1 MTLLSIR
8 DLAVSY
14 GDQPVL
20 HGVSLDIERGE
31 CLGIVGESGC
41 GKSTLALA
49 AIRYLPR
56 GGRVTGGKI
65 TITGQNVTAR
75 DPADMRDLWTHH
87 IGMVYQDPSRALNP
101 TMTIAAQLDEAY
113 AILGNDRAESRK
125 KSESALARVRIPNPA
140 RILPAY
146 PHELSGGM
154 QQRVVIAIALAK
166 NPSLLVLDE
175 PTTGLDATVEA
186 GILDTI
192 DALRRRSGMA
202 VLLISHNLRII
213 GRMADRTGVL
223 YAGVLIEQGPTAAL
237 LRQPLHPY
245 TARLLRCLPEAGRRK
260 QDGPLQTIPGQL
272 PALGHLP
279 QGCVFAPRCH
289 LAQPVCNTRPPARG
303 TEDHRA
309 RCHFDPPFAEP
320 VPEGRPAPG
329 APPYANI
336 TLRAVNVAKTY
347 RQRGRDV
354 AALTALS
361 LHLKAGETLGLVG
374 ESGSGKTTL
383 ARILLGLTAPD
394 PGGAVILDGTPLAPR
409 LRARS
414 RADRRAMQIIFQ
426 NPDSALNRA
435 QTVRTILS
443 RPISRFTR
451 LRGAALRER
460 VASLAQAVRL
470 APAQL
475 AQRPRAL
482 SGGLKQRVAIARA
495 FAGAPRITICDEPTS
510 SLDVSVQAAI
520 LNLLNDLQRDEQ
532 SAYLF
537 ISHDLNV
544 VRYMA
549 DRVAVLYRG
558 TLVEMGPAAAVFSGP
573 NHPYTKALL
582 SAEPLKLT
590 DAAGQAGGCIFQ
602 QSCPRKLGRIC
613 ETDDPEFSGEQ
624 HEIRCHI
631 PWDAL

>member
-8 DLAVSY
+8 ELAVSY
-14 GDQPVL
+14 GGQPVL
-20 HGVSLDIERGE
+20 RGVSLDIERGE

-49 AIRYLPR
+49 AMRYLPR
-56 GGRVTGGKI
+56 GGRIDGGRI
-65 TITGQNVTAR
+65 SIAGQNVTKRHAAEMRELWAR
-75 DPADMRDLWTHH
+75 DIA
-87 IGMVYQDPSRALNP
+87 MVYQDPSRALNP
-101 TMTIAAQLDEAY
+101 TMTIAAQLEEAY
-113 AILGNDRAESRK
+113 SVLGNDRAERRK
-125 KSESALARVRIPNPA
+125 KAEAALARVRIPNPA
-140 RILPAY
+140 RIMPAY

-166 NPSLLVLDE
+166 NPALLVLDE

-192 DALRRRSGMA
+192 DSLRRRDGMA

-223 YAGVLIEQGPTAAL
+223 YAGVLIEQGPTKAVL
-237 LRQPLHPY
+237 QQPRHPY
-245 TARLLRCLPEAGRRK
+245 TAGLLRCLPEAGRRK
-260 QDGPLQTIPGQL
+260 QHGPLPTIPGQL
-272 PALGHLP
+272 PPLGRLP
-279 QGCVFAPRCH
+279 PGCIFAPRCH
-289 LAQPVCNTRPPARG
+289 LAQPVCKTWPAARG
-303 TEDHRA
+303 PADHRA

-320 VPEGRPAPG
+320 PALGPPAPG
-329 APPYANI
+329 APRYANI
-336 TLRAVNVAKTY
+336 VLRAVNVAKTY
-347 RQRGRDV
+347 RRRGGRF
-354 AALTALS
+354 TALHPLS
-361 LHLKAGETLGLVG
+361 FYLKEGETLGLVG

-383 ARILLGLTAPD
+383 ARILLGLAAPD
-394 PGGAVILDGTPLAPR
+394 DGGAVLLDGTPLAAR
-409 LRARS
+409 LAARS

-443 RPISRFTR
+443 RPLVQFTS
-451 LRGAALRER
+451 LRGAAARAR
-460 VASLAQAVRL
+460 VTKLAESVRL
-470 APAQL
+470 SAAQL

-482 SGGLKQRVAIARA
+482 SGGQKQRVAIARA

-520 LNLLNDLQRDEQ
+520 LNLLNDLQRDDQ
-532 SAYLF
+532 SAYVF

-549 DRVAVLYRG
+549 DRIAVLYRG
-558 TLVEMGPAAAVFSGP
+558 TLVETGPAGAVFSGP
-573 NHPYTKALL
+573 NHPYTRALL
-582 SAEPLKLT
+582 NAQPLALT
-590 DAAGQAGGCIFQ
+590 DGAAPAGGCVFQ

-613 ETDDPEFSGEQ
+613 ENEEPGFNGEE
-624 HEIRCHI
+624 HAIRCHI
-631 PWDAL
+631 AWEAL